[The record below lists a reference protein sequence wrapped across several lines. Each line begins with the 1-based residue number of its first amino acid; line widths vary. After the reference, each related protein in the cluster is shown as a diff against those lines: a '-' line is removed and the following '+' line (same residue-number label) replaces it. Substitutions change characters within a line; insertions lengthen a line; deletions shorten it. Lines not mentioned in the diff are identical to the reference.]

1 MADRRQSGTRL
12 DAEAAAPRAR
22 IRRLSAGGVRDYRR
36 RLRTRPPDEHHPPR
50 PRRPDCSWPAHQIQ
64 AGQRESRP
72 VAGDRLGPRA
82 LAGDRTRKVI
92 HYAEREIRRRKHPCD
107 FSGTPP
113 QARAMSTDRRA
124 HSTVRRAC
132 AYDARP
138 VWVATRLRNGGRLAW
153 RAAPPS
159 GAADYEARP
168 ASSNSSMASL
178 LFSATAARALRVS
191 CSTSARACANSSA
204 SPSHHSAND
213 AIASSAWSGCAW
225 TSSARYSAN
234 DATTQACSLFRRA
247 SSRCMASGQLEPVGV
262 CVDILRPLRRNPLRL
277 PEIDAEKTAGRE
289 ARHGESAAWRAI
301 WNQTTWRFFLE
312 IDFPQIGPRVHFS
325 RRRPDA
331 ALADAPSSLSR
342 HAAHDPAWR
351 APIGCTVR
359 CYVQKPCSTWRA
371 TPRAAQLDDGRLLV
385 GHVCYRTCGPIGRP
399 EAMQH
404 MGCGRVG

>member
-107 FSGTPP
+107 FSGTPS

-213 AIASSAWSGCAW
+213 AIASSACSGCAW

-234 DATTQACSLFRRA
+234 DATTQACSLFCRA
-247 SSRCMASGQLEPVGV
+247 SSRCMASGQLEPAGV

-289 ARHGESAAWRAI
+289 TRHGESAAWRAI

-312 IDFPQIGPRVHFS
+312 IDFPQIG
-325 RRRPDA
+325 
-331 ALADAPSSLSR
+331 LTLS
-342 HAAHDPAWR
+342 H
-351 APIGCTVR
+351 GR
-359 CYVQKPCSTWRA
+359 CFWNA
-371 TPRAAQLDDGRLLV
+371 GTPRASGGGPECLRGQGSRHSRSGPGDDTVMARGADQDRWPAVRSPGPKAV
-385 GHVCYRTCGPIGRP
+385 GFSTGSQQAGHWVDHRGGGGQRW
-399 EAMQH
+399 A
-404 MGCGRVG
+404 RSR